1 MNYIE
6 FIALATTRGYLK
18 QIQWVY
24 DTATGVPRYYLRFWD
39 GPECYACF
47 ITDDPSILDFE
58 TKYKG
63 NANGKILAIPI
74 ESTTG
79 WMKTRS
85 RSTAGDLKLTYIY
98 FTTGDENS
106 LDCGDATEYSITV
119 SDAFTDLKGN
129 IRKMTHIDFMPSY
142 SYELGGGG
150 LCIRGD
156 LTGKNLKLSFIAA
169 PDIPSEYGG
178 SVKFIDNK
186 QFNDSVKRYDLVA
199 DAKFFRYVHATPV
212 ANKVRVCCTHGVND
226 HIECELYLTLSIG
239 F

>member
-1 MNYIE
+1 MTYSE
-6 FIALATTRGYLK
+6 FISIATSRDYLIK
-18 QIQWVY
+18 IQWTY
-24 DTATGVPRYYLRFWD
+24 DEDTGIPRYFLKFWD
-39 GPECYACF
+39 GPECYECM
-47 ITDDPSILDFE
+47 ITDTPSINDFV
-58 TKYKG
+58 TKYKSS
-63 NANGKILAIPI
+63 ANGKILAIPI

-106 LDCGDATEYSITV
+106 LDCGDATEYSIAV

-186 QFNDSVKRYDLVA
+186 QFNDSIKRYDLVA
-199 DAKFFRYVHATPV
+199 DAKLFRYVHATPV
-212 ANKVRVCCTHGVND
+212 ASKVRVCCTHGVND